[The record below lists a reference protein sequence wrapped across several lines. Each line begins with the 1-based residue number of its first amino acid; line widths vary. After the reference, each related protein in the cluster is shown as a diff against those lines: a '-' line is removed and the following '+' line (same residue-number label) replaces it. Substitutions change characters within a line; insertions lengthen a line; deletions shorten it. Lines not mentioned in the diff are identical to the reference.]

1 MMLEMKASGMTSGPI
16 VWRAAKGGSM
26 RRRGPKPAPE
36 PNLPLTL
43 TLTLVLTLAAN
54 PKPSPG

>member
-36 PNLPLTL
+36 PKL